1 MDAELYNPSYQLIND
16 PEVNI
21 IITNSEGKKFSFTF
35 NRTSNAYH
43 LNAGQLQ
50 AGMYS
55 YEATV
60 KVGEQLYTKKGEFNL
75 TPVQLELTHTI
86 ADHHL
91 LYQLATEHAGKMLF
105 PNQIDEL
112 PKLLDSRDDIKPVIY
127 SHVSYSPLID
137 LKWVFFVL
145 LALASLEWFLRKW
158 NGTY

>member
-21 IITNSEGKKFSFTF
+21 VITNSTGKNFSFTF

-50 AGMYS
+50 AGQYS
-55 YEATV
+55 YEAKV
-60 KVGEQLYTKKGEFNL
+60 KVGEQLYDKKGEFSV
-75 TPVQLELTHTI
+75 TPVQLEATHTI

-91 LYQLATEHAGKMLF
+91 LYQLASEHGGKMLF
-105 PNQIDEL
+105 PNQVDQL
-112 PKLLDSRDDIKPVIY
+112 PDLLEKRDDIKSIIY
-127 SHVSYSPLID
+127 SHVSYAPLID
-137 LKWVFFVL
+137 LKWVFFAL
-145 LALASLEWFLRKW
+145 LILASAEWFIRKW